1 MSSSAVSV
9 LVVDDEP
16 AIRDTTAALLEDDY
30 VVEQSANA
38 REALKLLGSRRFD
51 VICTDYRMPGMTGV
65 DLLRAAQRMYPGI
78 TGIVVTAYADYPE
91 HQSSFREVPCLV
103 LLKPYEP
110 QQLHSM
116 VARSAKL
123 SRMKQVS
130 HEAAVESQRLAT
142 RVQKK

>member
-1 MSSSAVSV
+1 MSV

-16 AIRDTTAALLEDDY
+16 AIRDTTVALLEDDY
-30 VVEQSANA
+30 QVAQSANA
-38 REALKLLGSRRFD
+38 REALKVLGSRRFD

-65 DLLRAAQRMYPGI
+65 ELLREAQRLHPGI

-91 HQSSFREVPCLV
+91 HQANFREVPCLV

-110 QQLHSM
+110 DQLCLL

-123 SRMKQVS
+123 SKMKQITR
-130 HEAAVESQRLAT
+130 EAAVDSQRLAS
-142 RVQKK
+142 RVQNKP